1 MASGVSPI
9 FFATLPMCIASL
21 LSSPMYTLDY
31 SPESSP
37 FFPTSPAVRLSA
49 CTLKGDGQA
58 QRKRGGQ
65 GNKHEGGPNASL
77 SDSASGSFTTCAAH
91 RSCAW
96 DTKTQCASDPW
107 RVSQIVL
114 PQQKD

>member
-37 FFPTSPAVRLSA
+37 FFSGSPAVRLSA

-65 GNKHEGGPNASL
+65 GNKHEGGPKTSL
-77 SDSASGSFTTCAAH
+77 SVFASGSVTT
-91 RSCAW
+91 
-96 DTKTQCASDPW
+96 CASDPW